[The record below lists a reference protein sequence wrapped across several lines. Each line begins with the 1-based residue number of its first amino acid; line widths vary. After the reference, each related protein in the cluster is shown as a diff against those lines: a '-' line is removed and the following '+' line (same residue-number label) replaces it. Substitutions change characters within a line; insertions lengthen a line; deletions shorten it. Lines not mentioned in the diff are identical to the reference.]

1 MSMSP
6 QVLIQGTLDWRGEPP
21 TSLQQVPPARGQR
34 PRKEA
39 PLHTIHLCLLPV
51 NCPVRSVAVV
61 VGSQR
66 ALPSQTKGDSPTSP
80 PALLGNSSAA
90 MTPMHLHATSW
101 SHSFRL
107 GFHLSVF
114 STALV

>member
-1 MSMSP
+1 MSP
-6 QVLIQGTLDWRGEPP
+6 EALIQGTLDWRGELP
-21 TSLQQVPPARGQR
+21 TSLRQVPPARGQR
-34 PRKEA
+34 PRREA
-39 PLHTIHLCLLPV
+39 PLHTTHLCLLPV

-66 ALPSQTKGDSPTSP
+66 AHPPETKGDFPTSP
-80 PALLGNSSAA
+80 PALIGNSSAA

-107 GFHLSVF
+107 RLHLTVF
-114 STALV
+114 